1 MWLLFHLFIREVGS
15 ENKNEKFNLEN
26 KIPKKFNNNIN
37 LNTKL
42 EIQNNKQNINDNQEI
57 LLKEKIFRRNW
68 LKFNQYS
75 CRHDSF
81 FSYIALLYILD

>member
-1 MWLLFHLFIREVGS
+1 MWLLFHLFIREVGP

-26 KIPKKFNNNIN
+26 KIPKKLNNNIN

-57 LLKEKIFRRNW
+57 LKIELYDLNNVF
-68 LKFNQYS
+68 L
-75 CRHDSF
+75 DS
-81 FSYIALLYILD
+81 ILNI